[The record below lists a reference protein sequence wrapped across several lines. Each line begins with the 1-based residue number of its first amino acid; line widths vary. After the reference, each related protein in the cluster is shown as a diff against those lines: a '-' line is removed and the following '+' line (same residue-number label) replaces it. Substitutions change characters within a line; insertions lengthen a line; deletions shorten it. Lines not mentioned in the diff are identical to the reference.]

1 MEIIIRNRFTNEAIY
16 TAESVENVL
25 QAVTEALGRGAN
37 LGDANLEG
45 ANLGGAN
52 LGGAYLGDANLR
64 GANLGG
70 AYLGGAYL
78 GDANLEGDI
87 KIKHY
92 LCIGPTGSGST
103 YLQIYNTNKGIYI
116 RTGCF
121 FGTIE
126 QFRSENDSTHNG
138 RRHGDNYRSAVAFI
152 EAYKW
157 EDA

>member
-45 ANLGGAN
+45 ANLGGA
-52 LGGAYLGDANLR
+52 YLR

-70 AYLGGAYL
+70 AYLRGAYLGGAYL
-78 GDANLEGDI
+78 GGANLEGDI

>member
-16 TAESVENVL
+16 TAENVENVL
-25 QAVTEALGRGAN
+25 QAVMEALGRGAN
-37 LGDANLEG
+37 LG
-45 ANLGGAN
+45 
-52 LGGAYLGDANLR
+52 GAY
-64 GANLGG
+64 
-70 AYLGGAYL
+70 
-78 GDANLEGDI
+78 LEGDI

-92 LCIGPTGSGST
+92 LCIGPTGSRST

-138 RRHGDNYRSAVAFI
+138 RRHGDNYRSAIAFI

>member
-45 ANLGGAN
+45 ANLGGA
-52 LGGAYLGDANLR
+52 YLR
-64 GANLGG
+64 GAN
-70 AYLGGAYL
+70 LGGAYL